1 MAGRFAFTVDAEI
14 TSIPLVADG
23 IEDYLTSA
31 GVDPAIVPD
40 IELAVD
46 EVMTNII
53 MHGYRSRAGTIG
65 ITCVIGE
72 RVVKVEIRDRAPE
85 FNPLL
90 LKEPDI
96 TAGIDDRPVGGMGIY
111 LVRKVMDAVS
121 YEYLNGEN
129 VLTLEKKI
137 PNNPE

>member
-1 MAGRFAFTVDAEI
+1 MAGRFAFTVDAAIEN
-14 TSIPLVADG
+14 IPVVADG
-23 IEDYLTSA
+23 IEDYLVSA
-31 GVDPAIVPD
+31 GVNPAIVPD

-53 MHGYRSRAGTIG
+53 THGFRRQAGTIG
-65 ITCVIGE
+65 ITCSIGE
-72 RVVKVEIRDRAPE
+72 GVVRIEIRDRAPA

-96 TAGIDDRPVGGMGIY
+96 SVKLEDRPVGGLGIY

-121 YEYLNGEN
+121 YEYRDGEN

-137 PNNPE
+137 PE